1 MEIVAMQLNNSAKP
15 LLNMTHIN
23 TQNSQHQNYK
33 LTLDSKAQF
42 LEVQHPEKGTY
53 MVPIQAI
60 SWMKPAATPKPQRL
74 PVKRKPPKS
83 VTRK

>member
-1 MEIVAMQLNNSAKP
+1 MQLNESAKP

-23 TQNSQHQNYK
+23 TQSSQHQNYK
-33 LTLDSKAQF
+33 LTLEKDGQF
-42 LEVQHPEKGTY
+42 LHVMHPEKGTY
-53 MVPIQAI
+53 LIPIQAI
-60 SWMKPAATPKPQRL
+60 SWMRPATEPKSTPQRL

>member
-1 MEIVAMQLNNSAKP
+1 MQLKESAKP

-23 TQNSQHQNYK
+23 TSTTKHASYK
-33 LTLDSKAQF
+33 LTLDSSAQF
-42 LEVQHPEKGTY
+42 LEVQTPDRGTY
-53 MVPIQAI
+53 MVPIQSI
-60 SWMKPAATPKPQRL
+60 SWMQPAKPAKPQRL

>member
-1 MEIVAMQLNNSAKP
+1 MQLNNSAKP

-33 LTLDSKAQF
+33 LTLEKDGQF
-42 LEVQHPEKGTY
+42 LHVMHPEKGTY

-60 SWMKPAATPKPQRL
+60 SWMRPAAAPKPTTQRP